1 MGTLTVILDPE
12 TEAILKRLARQ
23 SGNTKSEV
31 VRKALLSL
39 HKRQSRRT
47 GQLRPFDL
55 VEDVI
60 GCWDSGGLGLSQ
72 RTGERFAK
80 LLKERAARR
89 DAH

>member
-1 MGTLTVILDPE
+1 MGTLTVRLDPE
-12 TEAILKRLARQ
+12 SEAILKRLT
-23 SGNTKSEV
+23 SKGGKTKSEV
-31 VRKALLSL
+31 VRQALLSL
-39 HKRQSRRT
+39 HKGESRKT
-47 GQLRPFDL
+47 GRLRPFDL
-55 VEDVI
+55 LEDVI

>member
-1 MGTLTVILDPE
+1 MGTLTVRLDPE
-12 TEAILKRLARQ
+12 SEAILQRLASK
-23 SGNTKSEV
+23 SGRTKSEV

-39 HKRQSRRT
+39 HKRQSRST
-47 GQLRPFDL
+47 GHVRPFDL